1 MRDRA
6 LADDAVQLMTR
17 PTREVVAIQI
27 DDRLCT
33 LIADDAAFEAAY
45 GATLGENA
53 DPARAIVEFTRVFHL
68 RIESP
73 PEYGGYLF
81 ADARSMSVVGTGGF
95 KGGPDA
101 AGDVEIAYGV
111 FPPFEGQGY
120 AKAIARAL
128 VKRAVDNG
136 APHVI
141 AHTLPE
147 VNASGSI
154 LRGIGFRQVAT
165 VISDPED
172 GPVFRWELPAEVA
185 GTFRS

>member
-1 MRDRA
+1 MA
-6 LADDAVQLMTR
+6 APA
-17 PTREVVAIQI
+17 REVVAITI
-27 DDRLCT
+27 DDQLHEV
-33 LIADDAAFEAAY
+33 IGDSAAFEAAY
-45 GATLGENA
+45 DASLGDVA
-53 DPARAIVEFTRVFHL
+53 DPRGVVEMTRVFHL
-68 RIESP
+68 RIDPP

-81 ADARSMSVVGTGGF
+81 LDAQTRTVVGSGGF
-95 KGGPDA
+95 KGGPNA

-128 VKRAVDNG
+128 VRRAVRNG

-154 LRGIGFRQVAT
+154 LRGIGFRNVGT
-165 VISDPED
+165 VVDPED
-172 GPVFRWELPAEVA
+172 GPVFRWELPSEIAE
-185 GTFRS
+185 THRR

>member
-1 MRDRA
+1 MAASTPDVIA
-6 LADDAVQLMTR
+6 IPIDEGLLAAVADDATF
-17 PTREVVAIQI
+17 
-27 DDRLCT
+27 
-33 LIADDAAFEAAY
+33 AAGY
-45 GATLGENA
+45 GATLGEVA
-53 DPARAIVEFTRVFHL
+53 EAVRGMVEATRAFHL
-68 RIESP
+68 RINSP

-81 ADARSMSVVGTGGF
+81 ADAATRLDVGGGGF

-111 FPPFEGQGY
+111 FPQFEGQGY

-128 VKRAVDNG
+128 TRQAVAND

-147 VNASGSI
+147 INASGSI
-154 LRGIGFRQVAT
+154 LSGIGFRQVGT

-172 GPVFRWELPAEVA
+172 GPVWRWELPSAVA
-185 GTFRS
+185 DRYRS